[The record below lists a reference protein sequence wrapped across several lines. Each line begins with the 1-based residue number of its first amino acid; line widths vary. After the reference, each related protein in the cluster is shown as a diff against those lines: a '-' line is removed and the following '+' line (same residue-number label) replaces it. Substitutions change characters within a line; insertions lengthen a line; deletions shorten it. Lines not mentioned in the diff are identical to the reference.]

1 MNYKENLKAWQEFGK
16 LDEGLGRELAAV
28 TDEKEMEDR
37 FYTELA
43 FGTAGMRGKI
53 GMGTN
58 RMNVYVVARATQG
71 LAQYLLKED
80 PKNAEK
86 GVAIAYD
93 SRNFSPEFAQVAAQ
107 VLAANE
113 IKAYLYDSLR
123 PVPVLSFTVRHL
135 KTAAGIAVT
144 ASHNPKEYNGYK
156 VYGPD
161 GGQITEHVASA
172 VVAEIDTITD
182 YFGVKL
188 AAIDDEYI
196 IPVGKEVDDAFAAAV
211 EGVAHANPGS
221 DLKIIY
227 TPIHGSGNI
236 PVRRVLKDLG
246 YTHVS
251 VVKEQEMP
259 DGDFPTV
266 VKPNPEEKSV
276 FNIAIK
282 MAEEQGADVIIGTD
296 PDCDRVGVCC
306 RTASGDYT
314 VFTGNQTGAL
324 LVDYMLTSRDFPSN
338 KAIVKTIVTSEMG
351 GVIARAHG
359 AAVYNVLTGFKYI
372 GEKMTEW
379 KESGEQTF
387 VMGYE
392 ESYGYLAGDYAR
404 DKDAVLASAL
414 VCEMADYYKKQ
425 GKNLS
430 EALEDLYEKYGYF
443 LENVQAIDL
452 DGIEGKKQIA
462 AIMDAF
468 RADHF
473 DHFADAHLAEFNDYQ
488 TKESID
494 ITTGVKTKLTLPVSN
509 VLKFVFDE
517 NSWYA
522 IRPSGTEP
530 KIKVY
535 YSVKGSSH
543 KDAENKLAI
552 LKQAVNERLPKF

>member
-1 MNYKENLKAWQEFGK
+1 MDYKENLAAWKDFMQWDAGMYK
-16 LDEGLGRELAAV
+16 ELSAI
-28 TDEKEMEDR
+28 TDEKELEDR

-71 LAQYLLKED
+71 LAQYLLAED
-80 PKNAEK
+80 PANAEK
-86 GVAIAYD
+86 GVAIAFD
-93 SRNFSPEFAQVAAQ
+93 SRNYSPEFARVAAQ
-107 VLAANE
+107 VLAANGVN
-113 IKAYLYDSLR
+113 AYIYDTLR

-161 GGQITEHVASA
+161 GGQITEEAAAA
-172 VVAEIDTITD
+172 VVAEIDKVTD
-182 YFGVKL
+182 YFGVEL
-188 AAIDDEYI
+188 AADDDEHI
-196 IPVGKEVDDAFAAAV
+196 IPIGPEVDDAFAAAV
-211 EGVAHANPGS
+211 EGVAKANPGS

-227 TPIHGSGNI
+227 TPLHGSGNI

-246 YTHVS
+246 YEHVS
-251 VVKEQEMP
+251 IVKEQELP

-276 FNIAIK
+276 FNIAIE
-282 MAEEQGADVIIGTD
+282 MAEKEGADVIIGTD

-306 RTASGDYT
+306 RTSSGDYA

-324 LVDYMLTSRDFPSN
+324 LVDYMLKSRDWPDN
-338 KAIVKTIVTSEMG
+338 KAVIKTIVTSEMG
-351 GVIARAHG
+351 GVVARAHG
-359 AAVYNVLTGFKYI
+359 AEVFNVLTGFKYI

-379 KESGEQTF
+379 KASGEHTF

-404 DKDAVLASAL
+404 DKDAVLASSL

-425 GKNLS
+425 GKNLYD
-430 EALEDLYEKYGYF
+430 ALQDLYKEHGYF
-443 LENVQAIDL
+443 LENVQSIDL
-452 DGIEGKKQIA
+452 DGIEGKKQILK
-462 AIMDAF
+462 IMDTF

-473 DHFADAHLAEFNDYQ
+473 DAFADAKLAVFDDYQ
-488 TKESID
+488 TQESV
-494 ITTGVKTKLTLPVSN
+494 TMATGEKSKIALPVSN
-509 VLKFVFDE
+509 VLKFIFNE

-530 KIKVY
+530 KVKIY
-535 YSVKGSSH
+535 YSVMGKDQQ
-543 KDAENKLAI
+543 DAESKMEI
-552 LKQAVNERLPKF
+552 LKKAVNERLPQ